1 MPYIQQSNTV
11 ILLMQNF
18 ILSSLIRFL
27 LAECFPWLIAIQQL
41 LAIHFHL
48 PSSLNMLEIKE
59 NSIEI
64 AFKNSLLEINS
75 FYILKYN
82 PTVNTIQ
89 HIKMQYNAMPYNIIR
104 HNAASTRTP
113 IQTGSRVCIKYSLHR
128 TRVLGKLTLSSRK
141 CLNIV
146 FFLFIFHLSIIIAK
160 IVIIIIL
167 FFRFFL
173 SFFFHI

>member
-1 MPYIQQSNTV
+1 MFLYVFWQNWLQANKKSTNRASQQSKTV
-11 ILLMQNF
+11 IKIMKNF
-18 ILSSLIRFL
+18 ILTFPCSKFPMGYNNHYQFTFFSPPLSLPI
-27 LAECFPWLIAIQQL
+27 
-41 LAIHFHL
+41 
-48 PSSLNMLEIKE
+48 LEIKE

-113 IQTGSRVCIKYSLHR
+113 IQTGSCVCIKYSLHR

-146 FFLFIFHLSIIIAK
+146 FFY
-160 IVIIIIL
+160 
-167 FFRFFL
+167 L
-173 SFFFHI
+173 SFI

>member
-1 MPYIQQSNTV
+1 MCYVFSLFKVSHGVQQFSNHYQFTFFSPPLSPP
-11 ILLMQNF
+11 IL
-18 ILSSLIRFL
+18 
-27 LAECFPWLIAIQQL
+27 EV
-41 LAIHFHL
+41 
-48 PSSLNMLEIKE
+48 KE

-82 PTVNTIQ
+82 PIQ

-113 IQTGSRVCIKYSLHR
+113 LQTGSYVCIKYSLHR

-146 FFLFIFHLSIIIAK
+146 FFY
-160 IVIIIIL
+160 
-167 FFRFFL
+167 L
-173 SFFFHI
+173 SFI